1 MLALKRR
8 VMAKTEIVYKG
19 KPYTLA
25 YEILNFSQPSTIVFL
40 HGWGSN
46 KELMKQ
52 SFGSFFP
59 TYKHLYI
66 DLPGFGA
73 SSVHD
78 ILNTED
84 YTSIIKT
91 FLIALQIEPYA
102 IVGHSFGGKVATLLA
117 PYKLVLLSSAGIVIP
132 KSLSVKLKIAFFK
145 CFKSFVPKQWYRFFA
160 TKDVAGMSQTMYEI
174 LKKVVNE
181 DMRQQFLTCKAQS
194 FIFWGTKDSAT
205 PLESGKT
212 IASLIPSNHFFP
224 IDGDHF
230 FFIHNGAKIEKLLL
244 ESGF

>member
-1 MLALKRR
+1 
-8 VMAKTEIVYKG
+8 MAKTQIAYKG
-19 KPYTLA
+19 NTYTLA
-25 YEILNFSQPSTIVFL
+25 YEILNFVHPSTIVFL

-52 SFGSFFP
+52 SFGRHFQ

-66 DLPGFGA
+66 DLPGFGG

-78 ILNTED
+78 ILSTED
-84 YTSIIKT
+84 YAFIVKA
-91 FLIALQIEPYA
+91 FLASQQIEPYA
-102 IVGHSFGGKVATLLA
+102 IVGHSFGGKVATLLQ
-117 PYKLVLLSSAGIVIP
+117 PSKLILLSSAGIVVP
-132 KSLSVKLKIAFFK
+132 KSLSVKIKILFFK

-181 DMRQQFLTCKAQS
+181 DMRQHFFTCKAQS
-194 FIFWGTKDSAT
+194 FIFWGIEDKAT

-212 IASLIPSNHFFP
+212 IASLIPSSHFFP
-224 IDGDHF
+224 MEGDHF
-230 FFIHNGAKIEKLLL
+230 FFIHNGEKIEKMLL